1 MVVSKSLLNALSTE
15 TPKEFYGGTH
25 RLIAPTE
32 TLNRLSP
39 LTKEMGITRMA
50 NVTGLDWIGIPVVM
64 VCRPNSRS
72 LAVSQGK
79 GLTLEEAQASG
90 LMEAIELFHAEQVM
104 LPLKLGSYED
114 LCQHHA
120 LVDCNDLPMTQ
131 STGFKTHLPLLWVE
145 GYDLVSEQ
153 PMWVPLDVVSTDAT
167 CPVFPASQVLL
178 STSNGLASGNHL
190 AEAMSHGVSEVIE
203 RDAMSLWYLYTEGK
217 RQATRIDV
225 TTIDDV
231 RCQDLLARFSA
242 AGIEAM
248 IWDTSSDVGVPVFM
262 CLIHENSGSL
272 RTRYSAQGMGCHPCR
287 EIALLRAMTEAAQ
300 SRLTLISGSRDDM
313 FRYEYDWDHIQA
325 ADLDSY
331 RTLTPSQG
339 LLRNFQSVPSFEADS
354 FQQDVSWQLR
364 QLITVGIK
372 HVVVVDLTQ
381 SRYNIPVVRVVIPGL
396 EGPSKVR
403 NRRLGQRAQALMA
416 QSA

>member
-1 MVVSKSLLNALSTE
+1 MAVSKYLLNALSQE
-15 TPKEFYGGTH
+15 THKEFYGGTH
-25 RLIAPTE
+25 RLISPTE

-79 GLTLEEAQASG
+79 GLTLNEAQASG
-90 LMEAIELFHAEQVM
+90 LMESIEFFHAEQIM
-104 LPLKLGSYED
+104 LPLKLGSYENLD
-114 LCQHHA
+114 QGHT
-120 LVDCNDLPMTQ
+120 LVDVNSLPMTQ
-131 STGFKTHLPLLWVE
+131 STSFNTHLPLLWVE
-145 GYDLVSEQ
+145 GYDLISEQ
-153 PMWVPLDVVSTDAT
+153 PTWVPLNVVSMDAT
-167 CPVFPASQVLL
+167 CPLFPASQVFL

-190 AEAMSHGVSEVIE
+190 SEAISHGISEIIE
-203 RDAMSLWYLYTEGK
+203 RDAMSLWYLYTEKK
-217 RQATRIDV
+217 RQLTRIDLS
-225 TTIDDV
+225 TIDDV
-231 RCQDLLARFSA
+231 RCKGILAQFSA

-248 IWDTSSDVGVPVFM
+248 IWDTTSDIGVPVFM
-262 CLIHENSGSL
+262 CLIHENSGRM

-313 FRYEYDWDHIQA
+313 FRREYEWDHLQTSDI
-325 ADLDSY
+325 DSY
-331 RTLTPSQG
+331 RTLTPNRGS
-339 LLRNFQSVPSFEADS
+339 LRDFRSVPSFEANS

-364 QLITVGIK
+364 QLITIGIEQ
-372 HVVVVDLTQ
+372 VVAVDLTK

-403 NRRLGQRAQALMA
+403 NHRFGQRAQALLA
-416 QSA
+416 QSD